1 MKISKEIKVGVVFV
15 LATAI
20 LIWGLMYLK
29 GLELLKTSRTFYA
42 VYDNVNGLVPANAI
56 SIKGVKVGQV
66 QKVFFDERN
75 PEKIIIELYVLGDYP
90 IAKNSVA
97 RIYSSSLLGSQEVEI
112 VPGDSKVM
120 AADGDTLNS
129 DIEANL
135 GTEVKRQLVPLT
147 SRAEG
152 MISSIDSLA
161 VSFREILNK
170 QTRDNLIS
178 SISHIQRTL
187 ANISH
192 LSGNLDTVLTG
203 QRSNLSRIIANVESI
218 SSNLKKN
225 NDKIGNILTNF
236 SNLSDSLAK
245 AKIPATIAQVNK
257 AVTDLDSILISIDHG
272 DGTLGQLVNNRQL
285 YDELEKAAKELNL
298 LLEDVRKNPSRY
310 VKVSVF

>member
-178 SISHIQRTL
+178 SVSHIQRTL

-257 AVTDLDSILISIDHG
+257 AVTDLDSILISIDQG

>member
-66 QKVFFDERN
+66 QKVFFDDRH
-75 PEKIIIELYVLGDYP
+75 PEKIIVELYVLGDYP
-90 IAKNSVA
+90 IAKNSLA

-129 DIEANL
+129 EIEANL

-257 AVTDLDSILISIDHG
+257 AVTDLDSILIRIDQG

-285 YDELEKAAKELNL
+285 YDELEKAAKDLNL
-298 LLEDVRKNPSRY
+298 LLEDLRKNPSRY